1 MVRKVWAREGMKEG
15 AQAIKRCR
23 GREGGGEVREEGSE
37 GVGGVGRFEGQVV
50 GAVYSSLRI

>member
-1 MVRKVWAREGMKEG
+1 MKEG
-15 AQAIKRCR
+15 AQAIKRCRGR